1 MDDMSFGNIY
11 IDSQPVTLD
20 WDTLVTDES
29 EMEVDGIPSSLIDMW
44 VRKKQLFPSYTKDNL
59 RHFYTKDVLNA
70 CRSYVKVY

>member
-1 MDDMSFGNIY
+1 MDDTSFGNIY

-29 EMEVDGIPSSLIDMW
+29 EMEVDGIPSSVIDMW
-44 VRKKQLFPSYTKDNL
+44 VNKNNSSLLIRRIICVISILKMF
-59 RHFYTKDVLNA
+59 LNA